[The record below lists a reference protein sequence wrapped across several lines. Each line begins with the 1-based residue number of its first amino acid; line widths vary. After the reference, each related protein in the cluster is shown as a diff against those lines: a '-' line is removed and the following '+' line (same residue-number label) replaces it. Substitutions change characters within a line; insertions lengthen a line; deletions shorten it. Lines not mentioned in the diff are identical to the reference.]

1 MSTSLRHSRP
11 SRQDEGYFAEAIRL
25 IPGNL
30 GEYGEQLAYLQE
42 LRSRRG
48 DRKFHRI
55 LVVGAGAGHFVQV
68 ALGLCAA
75 ADMLPLADEDGRL
88 AQAAQDLAADDDANV
103 REAIVERVL
112 RERERLGTDF
122 GDSLLTRAVSVA
134 ATGWLCFHCGEQNE
148 AGRSRCGSCD
158 FSGPNPSIHARVAR

>member
-11 SRQDEGYFAEAIRL
+11 SRQDEGYFAKAIRL

-55 LVVGAGAGHFVQV
+55 LVGAGAGHFVQV

-75 ADMLPLADEDGRL
+75 ADMLDSDIDVDLIEKEDTHWNACVSRL
-88 AQAAQDLAADDDANV
+88 
-103 REAIVERVL
+103 
-112 RERERLGTDF
+112 
-122 GDSLLTRAVSVA
+122 S
-134 ATGWLCFHCGEQNE
+134 
-148 AGRSRCGSCD
+148 GSQK
-158 FSGPNPSIHARVAR
+158 